1 MKVQFISNNSY
12 LSAKELR
19 YRYPGNIFRPFHFLI
34 IICLIALLTS
44 CSSTPSQQQDIDYSL
59 NEDEVRQLNEK
70 ILAQAQINHDP
81 SEYLL
86 GPGDLL
92 QVKVFEAEELT
103 SSVRVSSRGFVT
115 LPLIGQMMIKGLTAR
130 EAEQKIEDKY
140 RERYIKD
147 PHVSVF
153 VEEHFSQRITL
164 VGQVKNPG
172 TYDYLS
178 KQRLLDVI
186 ALGGGLSEKAGQIVQ
201 IRRGDN
207 GQEKREIYIVDLD
220 KLIMEGNEQL
230 NIEINGGDV
239 IFVPEAGVFFVD
251 GAVRRP
257 GSYPIKHRT
266 IVQEALME
274 AGGLSPYANKQNLQ
288 LVRVIDGERQVIKLD
303 LGKIESKELVVKD
316 RDILIVD
323 SSAMGKLVHGFN
335 IFIGIPGA
343 GGVGYRNPEN

>member
-1 MKVQFISNNSY
+1 MKMQLIGQNTC
-12 LSAKELR
+12 LSSKKIG
-19 YRYPGNIFRPFHFLI
+19 YRYLINISRLCYFWI
-34 IICLIALLTS
+34 IICLIALIASCASTS
-44 CSSTPSQQQDIDYSL
+44 SQQQDIDYSL
-59 NEDEVRQLNEK
+59 NEDEIVELNEK
-70 ILAQAQINHDP
+70 ILSQAQINHDP

-86 GPGDLL
+86 GSGDLL
-92 QVKVFEAEELT
+92 QIKVFEAEELT

-115 LPLIGQMMIKGLTAR
+115 LPLIGQMMLKGLTAR

-140 RERYIKD
+140 GERYIKD

-164 VGQVKNPG
+164 IGQFKNPG

-186 ALGGGLSEKAGQIVQ
+186 ALGGGLSDKAGQIVQ
-201 IRRGDN
+201 IRRGN
-207 GQEKREIYIVDLD
+207 NEQEKGEIYIVDLD
-220 KLIMEGNEQL
+220 QLIKQGNEQL

-239 IFVPEAGVFFVD
+239 LFVPEAGVFFVD

-257 GSYPIKHRT
+257 GAYPIKHRT

-274 AGGLSPYANKQNLQ
+274 AGGLSPYANKQSLQ

-323 SSAMGKLVHGFN
+323 SSAIGKLVHGFN
-335 IFIGIPGA
+335 INIGIPGA

>member
-1 MKVQFISNNSY
+1 MKVQFIRNNSY

-19 YRYPGNIFRPFHFLI
+19 HGYSGNIFRPSHFLI

-59 NEDEVRQLNEK
+59 NEDEVRELNEK
-70 ILAQAQINHDP
+70 ILARAQINHDKG
-81 SEYLL
+81 EYLL
-86 GPGDLL
+86 GSGDLL

-103 SSVRVSSRGFVT
+103 STVRVSSRGFVT

-130 EAEQKIEDKY
+130 ETEQKIEDKY
-140 RERYIKD
+140 RERYIND
-147 PHVSVF
+147 PHVNVF
-153 VEEHFSQRITL
+153 IEEHFSQRITL
-164 VGQVKNPG
+164 VGQFKNPG

-207 GQEKREIYIVDLD
+207 GQEKRGIYIVDLD
-220 KLIMEGNEQL
+220 QLIKKGNEQL
-230 NIEINGGDV
+230 NIEINSGDV

-274 AGGLSPYANKQNLQ
+274 AGGLSPYANKESLQ
-288 LVRVIDGERQVIKLD
+288 LVRVIDGERQIIKLD
-303 LGKIESKELVVKD
+303 LSKIESKELVVKD

-323 SSAMGKLVHGFN
+323 SSAMGKLAHGFN

-343 GGVGYRNPEN
+343 GGAGYRNPEN